1 MFKVGD
7 FVVYG
12 HNGVCEV
19 KKIGTLETLTAEK
32 DRMYYTLVPCRSKDS
47 TVFAPV
53 DGRKVPLRNVMTEK
67 EALDLIDAMNGIA
80 ELQIREEKKREETY
94 KEAIKTCDGKELVKL
109 MKTIYRRKTRREAQ
123 GKKMTSAD
131 SRYFKAAQD
140 ALYNELAVSLQI
152 PAEEVHEFI
161 KEKLGK

>member
-1 MFKVGD
+1 
-7 FVVYG
+7 
-12 HNGVCEV
+12 
-19 KKIGTLETLTAEK
+19 
-32 DRMYYTLVPCRSKDS
+32 
-47 TVFAPV
+47 
-53 DGRKVPLRNVMTEK
+53 
-67 EALDLIDAMNGIA
+67 
-80 ELQIREEKKREETY
+80 
-94 KEAIKTCDGKELVKL
+94 